1 MERDSFFQNV
11 EADAVDKHTS
21 YLSLLYPGLCMIM
34 TGFLITVMQDWP
46 WDPYLVFPTGDLLFI
61 GLLLT
66 ILGISL
72 VTFWAIRLIVREDDR
87 DSKEDEIIQTC
98 VWKFQ
103 KIRSSINSNDEEEKI
118 TPTVS
123 WRRN

>member
-1 MERDSFFQNV
+1 M
-11 EADAVDKHTS
+11 DKHTS

-87 DSKEDEIIQTC
+87 DSKEDEILETC
-98 VWKFQ
+98 VWKFR
-103 KIRSSINSNDEEEKI
+103 KVRSSIKSNEEEEKTI
-118 TPTVS
+118 PTVS